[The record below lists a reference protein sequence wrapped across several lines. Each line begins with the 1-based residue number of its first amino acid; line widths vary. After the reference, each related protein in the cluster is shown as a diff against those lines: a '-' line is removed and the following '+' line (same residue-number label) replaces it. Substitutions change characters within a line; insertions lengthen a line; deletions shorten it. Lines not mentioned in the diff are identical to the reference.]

1 MDGSC
6 RSGVA
11 RPIETVLNSGVVDGL
26 ARSAVTFAAAVL
38 AGGGSTRMGRDKALL
53 RVDGIALASR
63 VARACREAG
72 ASEVFTVGGDT
83 EGLAALGLRTV
94 SDVAQGEGPLAGVLA
109 ALGAARDPLVVIS
122 ACDTPWLGP
131 LQVRS
136 IVDGIG
142 SADVGVGAAAGHLQ
156 PLLAVWRRS
165 ALSAV
170 QAAFDD
176 GERSPRRLIATMSH
190 VVIELGDG
198 EWALDMDTPEDAE
211 RARATGSSSVRRGD
225 GDSA

>member
-1 MDGSC
+1 M
-6 RSGVA
+6 
-11 RPIETVLNSGVVDGL
+11 NNGVVDGL
-26 ARSAVTFAAAVL
+26 ASGAVAFTAAVL

-53 RVDGIALASR
+53 CVDGVALASR

-72 ASEVFTVGGDT
+72 ASEVIAVGGDT

-94 SDVAQGEGPLAGVLA
+94 SDVVEGEGPLAGVLA

-142 SADVGVGAAAGHLQ
+142 SAAVGVGAAAGHLQ

-165 ALSAV
+165 ALPVV

-198 EWALDMDTPEDAE
+198 EWAFDVDTPEDAE
-211 RARATGSSSVRRGD
+211 RATGSSSVSRGD
-225 GDSA
+225 GDSARRPSDGSTEAKSATDC